1 MVSLNIILCRHEE
14 AIALLMEVVRLSP
27 NLPDPYHTLGLLHE
41 AVGNAKKALDFYM
54 IAAHITPK
62 VGCSTVLHAHY
73 YMHYY
78 RNVVRVSAGR
88 AGPGVLHSVVT

>member
-1 MVSLNIILCRHEE
+1 
-14 AIALLMEVVRLSP
+14 MEVIRLAP

-62 VGCSTVLHAHY
+62 VGGSCIC
-73 YMHYY
+73 
-78 RNVVRVSAGR
+78 
-88 AGPGVLHSVVT
+88 HS